1 MAAIATLALV
11 AATGLGAAADRPAQ
25 ASPAAGAAVPGEL
38 LVGFR
43 EGTGS
48 RGRAEAARD
57 AGAAPASPP
66 PAPGVARLRV
76 EEGTSTAEAMAVL
89 ADDPAVAWVQPN
101 RYRLPT
107 AAPDDPWFPDL
118 WGLQNR
124 GQVVNGIAGL
134 PGADADVL
142 AAWALVAGGA
152 DPLVAVVD
160 TGIAFDHP
168 DLAGAIATNP
178 GESGGGRESNGVDD
192 DGNGFVD
199 DWRGWDFADGDN
211 APDDAD
217 GHGTLVAGTVA
228 ARVGNGAGVAGSR
241 AAPGCCRCAWSGR
254 GGATDADIAAAFTY
268 AARLGADVVNASLG
282 GPGASPVI
290 DAAIAAAPGT
300 LFVFPSGNAAK
311 DNDAAPDYPCATD
324 EPNAICVAA
333 TDQRDLP
340 AGFSS
345 WGRTSVDLA
354 APGVNMLST
363 GLNDEGGPDYRLAA
377 GTSISA
383 PYVAG
388 AAALMLRADATL
400 TASELR
406 DALLRGAEPLP
417 ALAGTS
423 VTGARLNVL
432 RSLQIALGQP
442 PQGSPAPAEPI
453 EPAVDD
459 EDDPGTRPL
468 RSGGGRRRAGADRAA
483 PRVTGVR
490 TGALDRPGDPA
501 PAGVR
506 GRPGERHGAPAG
518 AERPARRP
526 SGAPPRAAR
535 RRPEPRPGT
544 AGPGAL
550 PGRGA
555 GAGRGRERRD
565 GGPLDHA
572 AARRRQKANRPGPG
586 GREPAGSAAR
596 VTSPA

>member
-1 MAAIATLALV
+1 MLAL
-11 AATGLGAAADRPAQ
+11 ATATGLAAAPDRPSQ
-25 ASPAAGAAVPGEL
+25 ATPAAGQAVPGEL

-57 AGAAPASPP
+57 AGAAPVAAP
-66 PAPGVARLRV
+66 PAPGVALLRV
-76 EEGTSTAEAMAVL
+76 EEGTSTAQAIAVL

-124 GQVVNGIAGL
+124 GQWVNGVAGL
-134 PGADADVL
+134 PGADADVV
-142 AAWALVAGGA
+142 AAWEMVVGGA

-178 GESGGGRESNGVDD
+178 GETGAGRETNGVDD

-211 APDDAD
+211 APEDGD
-217 GHGTLVAGTVA
+217 GHGTLVAGTIA
-228 ARVGNGAGVAGSR
+228 ARVGNGAGVAGV
-241 AAPGCCRCAWSGR
+241 SGGAR
-254 GGATDADIAAAFTY
+254 VLPLRVVGAGGATDADIAAAFTY
-268 AARLGADVVNASLG
+268 AARRGADVVNASLG

-311 DNDAAPDYPCATD
+311 DNDVAPDYPCATD

-363 GLNDEGGPDYRLAA
+363 GLNAEGGPDYRLAA

-406 DALLRGAEPLP
+406 DALLLGAEPLP

-442 PQGSPAPAEPI
+442 PQGSPIPVERAEPAA
-453 EPAVDD
+453 EPD
-459 EDDPGTRPL
+459 DDPVTRPL
-468 RSGGGRRRAGADRAA
+468 RSGGGTRRAGADRAA
-483 PRVTGVR
+483 PRVTGLRLVR
-490 TGALDRPGDPA
+490 WTGRVTLRLRVSEGARVSATVVRRGPDGLRAVRRVRPRALR
-501 PAGVR
+501 AGVR
-506 GRPGERHGAPAG
+506 SLGLDRLAPGRYRVAVRAEDAAG
-518 AERPARRP
+518 NTATAGRWITLRPA
-526 SGAPPRAAR
+526 
-535 RRPEPRPGT
+535 
-544 AGPGAL
+544 
-550 PGRGA
+550 
-555 GAGRGRERRD
+555 
-565 GGPLDHA
+565 
-572 AARRRQKANRPGPG
+572 
-586 GREPAGSAAR
+586 
-596 VTSPA
+596 V